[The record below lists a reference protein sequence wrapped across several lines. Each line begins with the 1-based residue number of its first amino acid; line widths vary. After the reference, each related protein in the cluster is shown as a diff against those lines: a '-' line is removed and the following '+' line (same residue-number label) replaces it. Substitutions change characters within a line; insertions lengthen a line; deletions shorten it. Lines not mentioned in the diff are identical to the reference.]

1 VTRLE
6 AASPWSA
13 ADVPRE
19 WEQIIMVKYMQMKF
33 TAIVIF
39 VLFSFSAFAAA
50 RVDMPSLPEAM
61 RPLAEVETNLA
72 FSVGVPGDNLWKL
85 SIDLDAFV
93 SNCVEVVIGT
103 DDDEDGALGIDEGEF
118 SVGWSCGEWF
128 WRDRRGGGV
137 GRTACAD
144 GMRRL
149 DWILRLASDKSARSV
164 DGNVFS
170 GVVAPTCF
178 NPDWNIARIVSR
190 GAESLRVESKVT
202 VDALKLRIR

>member
-1 VTRLE
+1 MAC
-6 AASPWSA
+6 AA
-13 ADVPRE
+13 
-19 WEQIIMVKYMQMKF
+19 
-33 TAIVIF
+33 T
-39 VLFSFSAFAAA
+39 AFAAA

-72 FSVGVPGDNLWKL
+72 FSVGMPGDNLWKL
-85 SIDLDAFV
+85 SIDLDAST
-93 SNCVEVVIGT
+93 SNCVEVVMGT
-103 DDDEDGALGIDEGEF
+103 DADEDGALGIDEGEF

-128 WRDRRGGGV
+128 WRDRRGGGA

-149 DWILRLASDKSARSV
+149 DWTLRLASDKSARSV

>member
-1 VTRLE
+1 
-6 AASPWSA
+6 
-13 ADVPRE
+13 
-19 WEQIIMVKYMQMKF
+19 MVKYMQMKF

-39 VLFSFSAFAAA
+39 VLFSFSSFAAA

-61 RPLAEVETNLA
+61 RPLAEVETNVA

-85 SIDLDAFV
+85 SIDLDASV

-128 WRDRRGGGV
+128 WRDRRGSGT
-137 GRTACAD
+137 GRVAD
-144 GMRRL
+144 AEGARRL
-149 DWILRLASDKSARSV
+149 DWMLRLTEDKSARSV
-164 DGNVFS
+164 VGNLFS
-170 GVVAPTCF
+170 GAVDTTCF
-178 NPDWNIARIVSR
+178 NPAWNMIRVVSR